1 MSGPGGNVGAPA
13 YVLSIGTYGGIM
25 LSTVFAAER
34 QFRHEAEIQAR
45 EIAIL
50 GSIRDHRQAGAHR
63 SEKARFASRQAVVA
77 WPRPIGVRLDLSEG
91 SSVACAPA

>member
-1 MSGPGGNVGAPA
+1 
-13 YVLSIGTYGGIM
+13 M

-45 EIAIL
+45 EFEIL
-50 GSIRDHRQAGAHR
+50 GSIRDRHEALTAPAKR
-63 SEKARFASRQAVVA
+63 SRFASRPVVA

-91 SSVACAPA
+91 SAAACTPA

>member
-1 MSGPGGNVGAPA
+1 
-13 YVLSIGTYGGIM
+13 M

-34 QFRHEAEIQAR
+34 QFRHESEIQAR

-50 GSIRDHRQAGAHR
+50 GSIRDRREGLAHPVER
-63 SEKARFASRQAVVA
+63 ARVATRQAVVV

-91 SSVACAPA
+91 SSVVCAPA

>member
-1 MSGPGGNVGAPA
+1 
-13 YVLSIGTYGGIM
+13 M

-34 QFRHEAEIQAR
+34 QFRHEAVIQAR

-50 GSIRDHRQAGAHR
+50 GSIRDHKEALAAPVKR
-63 SEKARFASRQAVVA
+63 SRFAPRPAAVA

-91 SSVACAPA
+91 SSAACAAA

>member
-1 MSGPGGNVGAPA
+1 
-13 YVLSIGTYGGIM
+13 M

-34 QFRHEAEIQAR
+34 QFRHEAVIQAR

-50 GSIRDHRQAGAHR
+50 GSIRDRREALAAPV
-63 SEKARFASRQAVVA
+63 EKSRFASRQAVVA

-91 SSVACAPA
+91 SAAACTPA